1 MWFKINRRREK
12 IYDRVKTIEKQQ
24 MLTQTE
30 NNKLLYKEATRNGG
44 QSGADLAVIEN

>member
-1 MWFKINRRREK
+1 
-12 IYDRVKTIEKQQ
+12 

-30 NNKLLYKEATRNGG
+30 HNKLLYKEVTRNGG